1 MTVTLTGEEREVAL
15 AEVDAVRAAAQG
27 DYRVVLDSTAGAVHS
42 GEALSDR
49 QAEELDRIVSLG
61 LQTGRIR
68 ALYGPS
74 GEQAALRTYRRL
86 PRGSEL
92 AASAKAVNEALTSL
106 EGRTLDQ
113 LSISA
118 VGPGAF
124 VISLV
129 AGGAELSVRL
139 DSQGARLASV
149 GV

>member
-1 MTVTLTGEEREVAL
+1 VSVGLAGEEREVAL
-15 AEVDAVRAAAQG
+15 AEVAAVRAAAQG
-27 DYRVVLDSTAGAVHS
+27 DYRELLDSTASAVES
-42 GEALSDR
+42 GGTLSAR

-74 GEQAALRTYRRL
+74 GEQAALRTYRKL
-86 PRGSEL
+86 PGGSEL
-92 AASAKAVNEALTSL
+92 ATTAKAVNEALESL
-106 EGRTLDQ
+106 EGRPLDQ
-113 LSISA
+113 ISISV

-124 VISLV
+124 TISLA

-139 DSQGARLASV
+139 DRQGARLVSV

>member
-1 MTVTLTGEEREVAL
+1 VSVGLAGEEREVAL
-15 AEVDAVRAAAQG
+15 AEVAAVRAAAQG
-27 DYRVVLDSTAGAVHS
+27 DYRELLDSTASAVKS
-42 GEALSDR
+42 GGTLSAR

-74 GEQAALRTYRRL
+74 GEQAALRTYRKL
-86 PRGSEL
+86 PGGSEL
-92 AASAKAVNEALTSL
+92 ATTAKAVNEALESL
-106 EGRTLDQ
+106 EGRPLDQ
-113 LSISA
+113 ISISV

-124 VISLV
+124 TISLA

-139 DSQGARLASV
+139 DRQGARLVSV